1 MGHFMWEAGAQWDRA
16 RWTGG
21 ISLFV
26 MEWGRRRGSG
36 IGGGEEGVER
46 RGRSEQGGRE
56 EGVGRRGRGDG

>member
-36 IGGGEEGVER
+36 IGGGEEGAER
-46 RGRSEQGGRE
+46 GNC
-56 EGVGRRGRGDG
+56 